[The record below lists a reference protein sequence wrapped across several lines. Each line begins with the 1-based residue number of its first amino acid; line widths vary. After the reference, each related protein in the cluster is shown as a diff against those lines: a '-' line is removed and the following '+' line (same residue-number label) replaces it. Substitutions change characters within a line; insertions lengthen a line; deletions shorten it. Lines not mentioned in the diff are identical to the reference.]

1 MLENEF
7 SYYIENQAQLSKKFE
22 GKVLVIKD
30 QKVIGVYDS
39 EGEALTKTVVDHEL
53 GSFLIQTCS
62 SDPNSVINT
71 FHSRVKIG
79 QHQV

>member
-7 SYYIENQAQLSKKFE
+7 RYYIENQAQLSAQYE
-22 GKVLVIKD
+22 GKALVIKD
-30 QKVIGVYDS
+30 QQVIGVHDS

-53 GSFLIQTCS
+53 GSFLICS

>member
-1 MLENEF
+1 MLRDEF
-7 SYYIENQAQLSKKFE
+7 RYYIENQKKLSAKHD

-39 EGEALTKTVVDHEL
+39 EGEALKKTVVNHDL

-62 SDPNSVINT
+62 SDPRSVVNT
-71 FHSRVKIG
+71 FHSRVRLPSAT
-79 QHQV
+79 